1 MGTSSTKSSPYCQ
14 RRSNI
19 RCAEGGSKAPI
30 ERILDVCNDHG
41 ALKILMDRTSDAEM
55 ESGPFQKAM
64 IIFEMISSTVLL
76 PSQRRWLMESITEL
90 GLKDSELQSLTIECH
105 PEASSPDIPGKV
117 SEIIEYLSD
126 LPHSAESD
134 VMHLHPALEFIER
147 IALKAQD
154 TNRQKVRDKL
164 IAISEATAEFFDL
177 TSGYLESKRTKLKQT
192 LTEDRGR
199 LLHVQVDLE
208 PVDEQGKVPPDRY
221 RVAICLWKKQG
232 ERSLFLGG
240 ETETASSGS
249 PPPSYSKD
257 QLCERVIKR
266 VSELVARHRRN
277 EDKLVIELFLP
288 RSLRNLDSDQ
298 WEETIAS
305 GRRLKIGWNY
315 PIVVRC
321 RDRLRQRKLL
331 TDPYWNLVRAAKA
344 IRAQWAQAGAV
355 PVEWIKDV
363 QAADPNELFE
373 RVRPV
378 PGKLFLALVVTPDD
392 LKRERHDNLLQ
403 AALDAGVPLA
413 IWLRQRAVDLLA
425 AERELQE
432 TLLAAEHCL
441 AELPHRICE
450 YRSMPRKNDSS
461 YLGNDLTLFWDDD
474 PERVPP
480 SVWSQGW
487 GTLNP

>member
-1 MGTSSTKSSPYCQ
+1 MAHG
-14 RRSNI
+14 
-19 RCAEGGSKAPI
+19 
-30 ERILDVCNDHG
+30 VDHG
-41 ALKILMDRTSDAEM
+41 
-55 ESGPFQKAM
+55 
-64 IIFEMISSTVLL
+64 V
-76 PSQRRWLMESITEL
+76 

-266 VSELVARHRRN
+266 VSELVCAAPAQRRQTGHRTVPPQVAT
-277 EDKLVIELFLP
+277 EP
-288 RSLRNLDSDQ
+288 RFRSMGGDN
-298 WEETIAS
+298 
-305 GRRLKIGWNY
+305 
-315 PIVVRC
+315 
-321 RDRLRQRKLL
+321 RQRPPAQDWLEL
-331 TDPYWNLVRAAKA
+331 PDRGAVSRSAAA
-344 IRAQWAQAGAV
+344 TQAADRSVLESGPRRESHPRQWAQAGAV